1 MEKKRHC
8 IKNHVIGNDKRE
20 VIYLSQTYEGKVHDK
35 KICDEE
41 ELLFPD
47 GIILYQDSGY
57 QGFKPE
63 GVEVKMPAKKPRG
76 KDLTSEQKEEN
87 RKLSSKRVLIEHV
100 NCGIK
105 RCRIVKDIFR
115 SWAWEWRDMVML
127 LACGLHNFRVKCR
140 YAS

>member
-1 MEKKRHC
+1 M
-8 IKNHVIGNDKRE
+8 IGNDKKE

-41 ELLFPD
+41 ELFFPN
-47 GIILYQDSGY
+47 GIILYQDCGY
-57 QGFKPE
+57 QGLKPD
-63 GVEVKMPAKKPRG
+63 GVDVRMPTKKPKG
-76 KDLTSEQKEEN
+76 KDLTKEQKEEN
-87 RKLSSKRVLIEHV
+87 RLLSSKRVLIEHV

-115 SWAWEWRDMVML
+115 SWINEWRDMVML

>member
-1 MEKKRHC
+1 
-8 IKNHVIGNDKRE
+8 VIGNDKRE

-57 QGFKPE
+57 QGFKPD
-63 GVEVKMPAKKPRG
+63 GVEVKMPVKKPRG

-87 RKLSSKRVLIEHV
+87 RKLSSKRVLIEHI

-115 SWAWEWRDMVML
+115 SWICEWRDTVML
-127 LACGLHNFRVKCR
+127 LACGLHNFRVKSR